1 MTRSAKLDPVVRR
14 LLEALDAL
22 GQPPME
28 TLSAEEARAGSAK
41 RDPAVTGLPEE
52 VFSVE
57 DRNVPGPGGEIPVR
71 VYRGSGDAMRPGMVY
86 FHGGGWVVCG
96 LDTHDVICRAIARRS
111 GGVVV
116 SVDYRLA
123 PEHKFPAAVED
134 AYAATVWVGE
144 NAAALGIDGS
154 RLSVGG
160 DSAGGNLA
168 TVVSM
173 LCRDRGGP
181 AIACQT
187 LVYPV
192 TDLGSLETASYEE
205 FAAGCC
211 LTKAMMVWFRNHYL
225 AEEADGLHPHAS
237 PLRAED
243 LSRLP
248 PALILTAECDPL
260 RDEAEAYAWRMEEA
274 GVSVLLK
281 RYEGMIHPFFSMAG
295 AIPQGQEA
303 LDAVARS
310 VAAGR
315 PVVG

>member
-1 MTRSAKLDPVVRR
+1 
-14 LLEALDAL
+14 
-22 GQPPME
+22 ME

-41 RDPAVTGLPEE
+41 RDPAVTGTPEE
-52 VFSVE
+52 VFSIE
-57 DRNVPGPGGEIPVR
+57 NLHVPGPAGEIPVR
-71 VYRGSGDAMRPGMVY
+71 VYRGHAEGQRPGMVY

-96 LDTHDVICRAIARRS
+96 LETHDVICRAIARRS

-123 PEHKFPAAVED
+123 PEHKFPAAVDD
-134 AYAATVWVGE
+134 AYAATVWVGRHAME
-144 NAAALGIDGS
+144 LGMDPS
-154 RLSVGG
+154 RLTVGG

-173 LCRDRGGP
+173 LCRDHGGP
-181 AIACQT
+181 SIACQA

-192 TDLGSLETASYEE
+192 TDLRSLDTASYEE
-205 FAAGCC
+205 FAEGCC

-225 AEEADGLHPHAS
+225 NREVDGLHPHAS

-243 LSRLP
+243 LSGLP

-260 RDEAEAYAWRMEEA
+260 RDEAEEYAARLQAA
-274 GVSVLLK
+274 GVDVLLK
-281 RYEGMIHPFFSMAG
+281 RYDGMIHPFFSMAG

-303 LDAVARS
+303 LDAVSNTVARS
-310 VAAGR
+310 R
-315 PVVG
+315 PTIG